1 MSEFGNGVNSLWGE
15 KCCWDLGCSS
25 PSTFEGYGN
34 ERMIGNDRSE
44 TDTSAEHTEPQQMV
58 ANRFNICMERVSITE
73 RLDSWAEY
81 VYMKDLYIFYSFFLH
96 TFQ

>member
-44 TDTSAEHTEPQQMV
+44 TDTSAEHTEPQQMM